1 MRLNRS
7 LLLVA
12 PLLAALAILV
22 LGTLRQSGTLALSW
36 SVPLMDGT
44 TVLSVTL
51 LLGGMLS
58 LYVLAKRESVSYLKL
73 AEQSQ
78 HSESRLK
85 VIIDTSPSAVISA
98 DERGLIT
105 GWNKKAEE
113 IFGWSHDQAIGRTLS
128 GTVIPRRHHEAH
140 RRGFRRFVET
150 GEGKLLGQSIE
161 LAALHRDG
169 HEFPVEVSV
178 SAVWRSGRQ
187 LSLVAFITDI
197 SERRNA
203 ERLRSA
209 QFAVTRPLATS
220 ASWAE
225 AAPQVIQGL
234 CESMGW
240 ALGEFWGID
249 RETSALRWEFGWL
262 RPSRDLEAFE
272 AASKALTFARGVDL
286 VGRVW
291 ATGKSAAVRDVA
303 SDRNA
308 VRAKLA
314 GRAGLHGN
322 FVFAVTN
329 GRKVIGVIALF
340 TREVRSLDRPTLR
353 VMADIGSQIG
363 QFIERRRAEEELRR
377 SSDRVRAVLESVPEG
392 ILTLDERLQVRSINS
407 AAQRLFGVQVDEVAG
422 KDFGGLIAEPN
433 RGELRPQLR
442 SYLRARDERA
452 QGTHET
458 VGQRKDGTTI
468 PIEFTATRFGSQRL
482 LIGGLR
488 DVSQRKAET
497 EALQFQA
504 LHDPLT
510 GLPNRSFLK
519 ERLETAILA
528 AERDLR
534 PCAVL
539 VMDMDNFKEVNDRL
553 GHHVGDQLLREVAA
567 RLRGTLRKA
576 DMVAR
581 LGGDEF
587 AVVPFGATDAPR
599 AALIAEKILQAL
611 DAPVVIDDTPITPA
625 VSIGVASFPQHAE
638 DAAALMRRAD
648 VAMYAAKRARSGYSV
663 YASDQEDGNGSPT
676 PLIGKLGHA
685 IDQFELLLHYQPI
698 VDLAD
703 GRPEKLEALVRWGH
717 PKHGL
722 LPPDDF
728 IPSAEQTDLIKPL
741 TAWVLNEALGQLHAW
756 HKAGFEVGVA
766 VNLSARSLADVELA
780 PTVADL
786 LRTWQI
792 PPDKLTLEITERSIL
807 SAEADPTLRC
817 LHEIGVRLSVDDFGT
832 GYSSLTYLKRLPVAE
847 IKIDKSFLA
856 DLAQSRDDAAIVR
869 STIDLGHNL
878 GLRVV
883 AEGVETAETATLLG
897 QLGCDLAQ
905 GFHISYP
912 LPAAQ
917 LGPWLRARHRTPK
930 TTSLTG

>member
-240 ALGEFWGID
+240 ALGEFWRID

-340 TREVRSLDRPTLR
+340 SREVRSLDRPTLR

-611 DAPVVIDDTPITPA
+611 EAPVVIDETPITPA

-897 QLGCDLAQ
+897 ELGCDLAQ

-917 LGPWLRARHRTPK
+917 LGPWLRARHRTP
-930 TTSLTG
+930 

>member
-1 MRLNRS
+1 
-7 LLLVA
+7 
-12 PLLAALAILV
+12 
-22 LGTLRQSGTLALSW
+22 
-36 SVPLMDGT
+36 
-44 TVLSVTL
+44 
-51 LLGGMLS
+51 
-58 LYVLAKRESVSYLKL
+58 
-73 AEQSQ
+73 
-78 HSESRLK
+78 
-85 VIIDTSPSAVISA
+85 
-98 DERGLIT
+98 
-105 GWNKKAEE
+105 
-113 IFGWSHDQAIGRTLS
+113 
-128 GTVIPRRHHEAH
+128 
-140 RRGFRRFVET
+140 
-150 GEGKLLGQSIE
+150 
-161 LAALHRDG
+161 
-169 HEFPVEVSV
+169 
-178 SAVWRSGRQ
+178 
-187 LSLVAFITDI
+187 
-197 SERRNA
+197 
-203 ERLRSA
+203 
-209 QFAVTRPLATS
+209 
-220 ASWAE
+220 
-225 AAPQVIQGL
+225 
-234 CESMGW
+234 MG
-240 ALGEFWGID
+240 
-249 RETSALRWEFGWL
+249 
-262 RPSRDLEAFE
+262 
-272 AASKALTFARGVDL
+272 
-286 VGRVW
+286 
-291 ATGKSAAVRDVA
+291 
-303 SDRNA
+303 
-308 VRAKLA
+308 
-314 GRAGLHGN
+314 
-322 FVFAVTN
+322 
-329 GRKVIGVIALF
+329 
-340 TREVRSLDRPTLR
+340 
-353 VMADIGSQIG
+353 
-363 QFIERRRAEEELRR
+363 
-377 SSDRVRAVLESVPEG
+377 EG

-576 DMVAR
+576 DMVSR

-897 QLGCDLAQ
+897 ELGCDLAQ

-917 LGPWLRARHRTPK
+917 LGPWLRARHRTP
-930 TTSLTG
+930 

>member
-340 TREVRSLDRPTLR
+340 SREVRSLDRPTLR

-611 DAPVVIDDTPITPA
+611 EAPVVIDETPITPA

-897 QLGCDLAQ
+897 ELGCDLAQ

-917 LGPWLRARHRTPK
+917 LGPWLRARHRTP
-930 TTSLTG
+930 

>member
-1 MRLNRS
+1 
-7 LLLVA
+7 
-12 PLLAALAILV
+12 
-22 LGTLRQSGTLALSW
+22 
-36 SVPLMDGT
+36 
-44 TVLSVTL
+44 
-51 LLGGMLS
+51 
-58 LYVLAKRESVSYLKL
+58 
-73 AEQSQ
+73 
-78 HSESRLK
+78 
-85 VIIDTSPSAVISA
+85 
-98 DERGLIT
+98 
-105 GWNKKAEE
+105 
-113 IFGWSHDQAIGRTLS
+113 
-128 GTVIPRRHHEAH
+128 
-140 RRGFRRFVET
+140 
-150 GEGKLLGQSIE
+150 
-161 LAALHRDG
+161 
-169 HEFPVEVSV
+169 
-178 SAVWRSGRQ
+178 
-187 LSLVAFITDI
+187 
-197 SERRNA
+197 
-203 ERLRSA
+203 
-209 QFAVTRPLATS
+209 
-220 ASWAE
+220 
-225 AAPQVIQGL
+225 
-234 CESMGW
+234 
-240 ALGEFWGID
+240 
-249 RETSALRWEFGWL
+249 
-262 RPSRDLEAFE
+262 
-272 AASKALTFARGVDL
+272 
-286 VGRVW
+286 
-291 ATGKSAAVRDVA
+291 
-303 SDRNA
+303 
-308 VRAKLA
+308 
-314 GRAGLHGN
+314 
-322 FVFAVTN
+322 
-329 GRKVIGVIALF
+329 
-340 TREVRSLDRPTLR
+340 
-353 VMADIGSQIG
+353 MADIGSQIG

-611 DAPVVIDDTPITPA
+611 EAPVVIDETPITPA

>member
-340 TREVRSLDRPTLR
+340 SREVRSLDRPTLR

-528 AERDLR
+528 ADRDLR

-611 DAPVVIDDTPITPA
+611 EAPVVIDETPITPA

>member
-249 RETSALRWEFGWL
+249 LETSALRWEFGWL

-340 TREVRSLDRPTLR
+340 SREVRSLDRPTLR

-611 DAPVVIDDTPITPA
+611 EAPVVIDETPITPA

-917 LGPWLRARHRTPK
+917 LGPWLRARHRTP
-930 TTSLTG
+930 

>member
-22 LGTLRQSGTLALSW
+22 LGTLRQTGTLAPSW

-140 RRGFRRFVET
+140 RRAFGRFVET
-150 GEGKLLGQSIE
+150 GEGKLLGQSME

-169 HEFPVEVSV
+169 HEFPVEVSI

-187 LSLVAFITDI
+187 ISLVAFITDI

-249 RETSALRWEFGWL
+249 RDTSALRWEFGWL
-262 RPSRDLEAFE
+262 RPGRELEAFE

-291 ATGKSAAVRDVA
+291 ATGKAAAVRDVA
-303 SDRNA
+303 ADRNA

-329 GRKVIGVIALF
+329 GRKVTGVIALF
-340 TREVRSLDRPTLR
+340 SRDVRSLDRPTLR

-363 QFIERRRAEEELRR
+363 QFIERRRAEDELRR
-377 SSDRVRAVLESVPEG
+377 SSDRMRAVLESVPEG
-392 ILTLDERLQVRSINS
+392 ILTLDERLQVRSINP

-458 VGQRKDGTTI
+458 LGQRKDGTTI

-567 RLRGTLRKA
+567 RLRGILRKA

-611 DAPVVIDDTPITPA
+611 EAPVVIDETPISPVA
-625 VSIGVASFPQHAE
+625 SIGVASYPQHAE
-638 DAAALMRRAD
+638 DAEALMRRAD
-648 VAMYAAKRARSGYSV
+648 VAMYAAKRASSGYSV

-676 PLIGKLGHA
+676 PLIGKLGRA
-685 IDQFELLLHYQPI
+685 IDQFELVLHYQPI

-766 VNLSARSLADVELA
+766 VNLSARSLADEELA
-780 PTVADL
+780 VTVADL

-856 DLAQSRDDAAIVR
+856 DLAQNHDDAAIVR

-883 AEGVETAETATLLG
+883 AEGVETAETAALLG

-917 LGPWLRARHRTPK
+917 LGPWLRARHRAPK
-930 TTSLTG
+930 PTNLTA

>member
-249 RETSALRWEFGWL
+249 LETSALRWEFGWL

-291 ATGKSAAVRDVA
+291 ATGLSNIFAEVHEDPKSSP
-303 SDRNA
+303 SDAENM
-308 VRAKLA
+308 
-314 GRAGLHGN
+314 LH
-322 FVFAVTN
+322 
-329 GRKVIGVIALF
+329 
-340 TREVRSLDRPTLR
+340 
-353 VMADIGSQIG
+353 
-363 QFIERRRAEEELRR
+363 
-377 SSDRVRAVLESVPEG
+377 
-392 ILTLDERLQVRSINS
+392 LDELEP
-407 AAQRLFGVQVDEVAG
+407 LLKDLVAI
-422 KDFGGLIAEPN
+422 KKI
-433 RGELRPQLR
+433 
-442 SYLRARDERA
+442 
-452 QGTHET
+452 
-458 VGQRKDGTTI
+458 
-468 PIEFTATRFGSQRL
+468 
-482 LIGGLR
+482 
-488 DVSQRKAET
+488 VS
-497 EALQFQA
+497 
-504 LHDPLT
+504 
-510 GLPNRSFLK
+510 
-519 ERLETAILA
+519 
-528 AERDLR
+528 
-534 PCAVL
+534 
-539 VMDMDNFKEVNDRL
+539 
-553 GHHVGDQLLREVAA
+553 
-567 RLRGTLRKA
+567 
-576 DMVAR
+576 
-581 LGGDEF
+581 
-587 AVVPFGATDAPR
+587 
-599 AALIAEKILQAL
+599 
-611 DAPVVIDDTPITPA
+611 
-625 VSIGVASFPQHAE
+625 
-638 DAAALMRRAD
+638 
-648 VAMYAAKRARSGYSV
+648 
-663 YASDQEDGNGSPT
+663 
-676 PLIGKLGHA
+676 
-685 IDQFELLLHYQPI
+685 
-698 VDLAD
+698 
-703 GRPEKLEALVRWGH
+703 
-717 PKHGL
+717 
-722 LPPDDF
+722 
-728 IPSAEQTDLIKPL
+728 
-741 TAWVLNEALGQLHAW
+741 
-756 HKAGFEVGVA
+756 
-766 VNLSARSLADVELA
+766 
-780 PTVADL
+780 
-786 LRTWQI
+786 
-792 PPDKLTLEITERSIL
+792 
-807 SAEADPTLRC
+807 
-817 LHEIGVRLSVDDFGT
+817 
-832 GYSSLTYLKRLPVAE
+832 
-847 IKIDKSFLA
+847 
-856 DLAQSRDDAAIVR
+856 
-869 STIDLGHNL
+869 
-878 GLRVV
+878 
-883 AEGVETAETATLLG
+883 
-897 QLGCDLAQ
+897 
-905 GFHISYP
+905 
-912 LPAAQ
+912 
-917 LGPWLRARHRTPK
+917 
-930 TTSLTG
+930 

>member
-1 MRLNRS
+1 MRLNWS
-7 LLLVA
+7 LLRFV
-12 PLLAALAILV
+12 PPVAALVILVVGVLRETGTLV
-22 LGTLRQSGTLALSW
+22 LGW
-36 SVPLMDGT
+36 SVPLTYGIT
-44 TVLSVTL
+44 TVSVVM

-58 LYVLAKRESVSYLKL
+58 LYVIARRRSASYLRL
-73 AEQSQ
+73 ADQSR

-98 DERGLIT
+98 DEHGLIT
-105 GWNKKAEE
+105 GWNKKAEA
-113 IFGWSHDQAIGRTLS
+113 IFGWSRDQAIGRTLT
-128 GTVIPRRHHEAH
+128 GTVIPPQYRDAH
-140 RRGFRRFVET
+140 QRAFKRFLET
-150 GEGKLLGQSIE
+150 GDGKLLGQSME
-161 LAALHRDG
+161 PAAVHRDG
-169 HEFPVEVSV
+169 QEFPVEVSV

-187 LSLVAFITDI
+187 VSLVAFITDI

-249 RETSALRWEFGWL
+249 RETSVLRWELGW
-262 RPSRDLEAFE
+262 RKPGRDLEAFE
-272 AASKALTFARGVDL
+272 AASKAMTFARGVDL

-291 ATGKSAAVRDVA
+291 ATGKAAAVHNVA
-303 SDRNA
+303 ADRNSP
-308 VRAKLA
+308 RAEA
-314 GRAGLHGN
+314 AARAGLHGK

-329 GRKVIGVIALF
+329 GRKVTGVIALLS
-340 TREVRSLDRPTLR
+340 REVRALDRPTLR

-363 QFIERRRAEEELRR
+363 QFIERRRAEDELRR
-377 SSDRVRAVLESVPEG
+377 SSDRIRAVLESVPEG
-392 ILTLDERLQVRSINS
+392 ILTLDERLQVRSINP
-407 AAQRLFGVQVDEVAG
+407 AAQRLFGVVADEIAG
-422 KDFGGLIAEPN
+422 KEFGVLIAEPN

-442 SYLRARDERA
+442 AYLRARDDRA
-452 QGTHET
+452 HGTHET

-468 PIEFTATRFGSQRL
+468 PIEFTATRFGSERL

-519 ERLETAILA
+519 ERLEASILA
-528 AERDLR
+528 AEREMR
-534 PCAVL
+534 PCSVL

-567 RLRGTLRKA
+567 RLRGILRKA

-599 AALIAEKILQAL
+599 AALIAEKVLQAL
-611 DAPVVIDDTPITPA
+611 EAPVVIDETPITPA
-625 VSIGVASFPQHAE
+625 LSIGVASYPQHAE
-638 DAAALMRRAD
+638 DAEALMRRAD

-663 YASDQEDGNGSPT
+663 YASDQEDGNGSPV

-698 VDLAD
+698 VDLVY

-756 HKAGFEVGVA
+756 HKAGFDVGVA
-766 VNLSARSLADVELA
+766 VNLSPRSLADEELA
-780 PTVADL
+780 TTVADL

-856 DLAQSRDDAAIVR
+856 DVAQNRDDAAIVR

-883 AEGVETAETATLLG
+883 AEGVETAETAALLR
-897 QLGCDLAQ
+897 QLGCDLIQ
-905 GFHISYP
+905 GYYISHP
-912 LPAAQ
+912 LPAAE
-917 LGPWLRARHRTPK
+917 LGPWLRARYRAGQ
-930 TTSLTG
+930 TTILTA

>member
-249 RETSALRWEFGWL
+249 LETSALRWEFGWL

-340 TREVRSLDRPTLR
+340 SREVRSLDRPTLR

>member
-340 TREVRSLDRPTLR
+340 SREVRSLDRPTLR

-377 SSDRVRAVLESVPEG
+377 SSDRIRAVLESVPEG

>member
-340 TREVRSLDRPTLR
+340 SREVRSLDRPTLR

-611 DAPVVIDDTPITPA
+611 EAPVVIDETPITPA

>member
-340 TREVRSLDRPTLR
+340 SREVRSLDRPTLR

-377 SSDRVRAVLESVPEG
+377 SSDRIRAVLESVPEG

-407 AAQRLFGVQVDEVAG
+407 AAQRLFG
-422 KDFGGLIAEPN
+422 
-433 RGELRPQLR
+433 
-442 SYLRARDERA
+442 
-452 QGTHET
+452 
-458 VGQRKDGTTI
+458 
-468 PIEFTATRFGSQRL
+468 
-482 LIGGLR
+482 
-488 DVSQRKAET
+488 
-497 EALQFQA
+497 
-504 LHDPLT
+504 
-510 GLPNRSFLK
+510 
-519 ERLETAILA
+519 
-528 AERDLR
+528 
-534 PCAVL
+534 
-539 VMDMDNFKEVNDRL
+539 
-553 GHHVGDQLLREVAA
+553 
-567 RLRGTLRKA
+567 
-576 DMVAR
+576 
-581 LGGDEF
+581 
-587 AVVPFGATDAPR
+587 
-599 AALIAEKILQAL
+599 
-611 DAPVVIDDTPITPA
+611 
-625 VSIGVASFPQHAE
+625 
-638 DAAALMRRAD
+638 
-648 VAMYAAKRARSGYSV
+648 
-663 YASDQEDGNGSPT
+663 
-676 PLIGKLGHA
+676 
-685 IDQFELLLHYQPI
+685 
-698 VDLAD
+698 
-703 GRPEKLEALVRWGH
+703 
-717 PKHGL
+717 
-722 LPPDDF
+722 
-728 IPSAEQTDLIKPL
+728 
-741 TAWVLNEALGQLHAW
+741 
-756 HKAGFEVGVA
+756 
-766 VNLSARSLADVELA
+766 
-780 PTVADL
+780 
-786 LRTWQI
+786 
-792 PPDKLTLEITERSIL
+792 
-807 SAEADPTLRC
+807 
-817 LHEIGVRLSVDDFGT
+817 
-832 GYSSLTYLKRLPVAE
+832 
-847 IKIDKSFLA
+847 
-856 DLAQSRDDAAIVR
+856 
-869 STIDLGHNL
+869 
-878 GLRVV
+878 
-883 AEGVETAETATLLG
+883 
-897 QLGCDLAQ
+897 
-905 GFHISYP
+905 
-912 LPAAQ
+912 
-917 LGPWLRARHRTPK
+917 
-930 TTSLTG
+930 

>member
-249 RETSALRWEFGWL
+249 LETSALRWEFGWL

-340 TREVRSLDRPTLR
+340 SREVRSLDRPTLR

-392 ILTLDERLQVRSINS
+392 ILTLDERLQVRSIDS

-611 DAPVVIDDTPITPA
+611 EAPVVIDETPITPA

>member
-249 RETSALRWEFGWL
+249 LETSALRWEFGWL

-340 TREVRSLDRPTLR
+340 SREVRSLDRPTLR

-611 DAPVVIDDTPITPA
+611 EAPVVIDETPITPA

-897 QLGCDLAQ
+897 ELGCDLAQ

>member
-249 RETSALRWEFGWL
+249 LETSALRWEFGWL

-340 TREVRSLDRPTLR
+340 SREVRSLDRPTLR

-611 DAPVVIDDTPITPA
+611 EAPVVIDETPITPA

>member
-340 TREVRSLDRPTLR
+340 SREVRSLDRPTLR

-611 DAPVVIDDTPITPA
+611 EAPVVIDETPITPA
-625 VSIGVASFPQHAE
+625 VSIGVASFPQNAE

>member
-113 IFGWSHDQAIGRTLS
+113 IFGWSHDRAIGRTLS
-128 GTVIPRRHHEAH
+128 GTVVRRRHHEAH

-240 ALGEFWGID
+240 ALGEFWSID

-340 TREVRSLDRPTLR
+340 SREVRSLDRPTLR

-363 QFIERRRAEEELRR
+363 QFI
-377 SSDRVRAVLESVPEG
+377 D
-392 ILTLDERLQVRSINS
+392 
-407 AAQRLFGVQVDEVAG
+407 
-422 KDFGGLIAEPN
+422 
-433 RGELRPQLR
+433 
-442 SYLRARDERA
+442 
-452 QGTHET
+452 
-458 VGQRKDGTTI
+458 
-468 PIEFTATRFGSQRL
+468 
-482 LIGGLR
+482 GLR

-611 DAPVVIDDTPITPA
+611 EAPVVIDETPITPA
-625 VSIGVASFPQHAE
+625 V
-638 DAAALMRRAD
+638 
-648 VAMYAAKRARSGYSV
+648 
-663 YASDQEDGNGSPT
+663 
-676 PLIGKLGHA
+676 
-685 IDQFELLLHYQPI
+685 
-698 VDLAD
+698 
-703 GRPEKLEALVRWGH
+703 
-717 PKHGL
+717 
-722 LPPDDF
+722 
-728 IPSAEQTDLIKPL
+728 
-741 TAWVLNEALGQLHAW
+741 
-756 HKAGFEVGVA
+756 
-766 VNLSARSLADVELA
+766 
-780 PTVADL
+780 
-786 LRTWQI
+786 
-792 PPDKLTLEITERSIL
+792 
-807 SAEADPTLRC
+807 
-817 LHEIGVRLSVDDFGT
+817 
-832 GYSSLTYLKRLPVAE
+832 
-847 IKIDKSFLA
+847 
-856 DLAQSRDDAAIVR
+856 
-869 STIDLGHNL
+869 
-878 GLRVV
+878 
-883 AEGVETAETATLLG
+883 
-897 QLGCDLAQ
+897 
-905 GFHISYP
+905 
-912 LPAAQ
+912 
-917 LGPWLRARHRTPK
+917 
-930 TTSLTG
+930 

>member
-340 TREVRSLDRPTLR
+340 SREVRSLDRPTLR

-377 SSDRVRAVLESVPEG
+377 SSDRIRAVLESVPEG

-611 DAPVVIDDTPITPA
+611 EAPVVIDETPITPA

>member
-340 TREVRSLDRPTLR
+340 SREVRSLDRPTLR

-611 DAPVVIDDTPITPA
+611 EAPVVIDETPITPA

-897 QLGCDLAQ
+897 ELGCDLAQ

>member
-249 RETSALRWEFGWL
+249 LETSALRWEFGWL

-340 TREVRSLDRPTLR
+340 SREVRSLDRPTLR

-611 DAPVVIDDTPITPA
+611 EAPVVIDETPITPA

-930 TTSLTG
+930 TTRLTG

>member
-1 MRLNRS
+1 
-7 LLLVA
+7 
-12 PLLAALAILV
+12 
-22 LGTLRQSGTLALSW
+22 
-36 SVPLMDGT
+36 
-44 TVLSVTL
+44 
-51 LLGGMLS
+51 
-58 LYVLAKRESVSYLKL
+58 
-73 AEQSQ
+73 
-78 HSESRLK
+78 
-85 VIIDTSPSAVISA
+85 
-98 DERGLIT
+98 
-105 GWNKKAEE
+105 
-113 IFGWSHDQAIGRTLS
+113 
-128 GTVIPRRHHEAH
+128 
-140 RRGFRRFVET
+140 
-150 GEGKLLGQSIE
+150 
-161 LAALHRDG
+161 
-169 HEFPVEVSV
+169 
-178 SAVWRSGRQ
+178 
-187 LSLVAFITDI
+187 
-197 SERRNA
+197 
-203 ERLRSA
+203 
-209 QFAVTRPLATS
+209 
-220 ASWAE
+220 
-225 AAPQVIQGL
+225 
-234 CESMGW
+234 
-240 ALGEFWGID
+240 
-249 RETSALRWEFGWL
+249 
-262 RPSRDLEAFE
+262 
-272 AASKALTFARGVDL
+272 
-286 VGRVW
+286 
-291 ATGKSAAVRDVA
+291 
-303 SDRNA
+303 
-308 VRAKLA
+308 
-314 GRAGLHGN
+314 
-322 FVFAVTN
+322 
-329 GRKVIGVIALF
+329 
-340 TREVRSLDRPTLR
+340 
-353 VMADIGSQIG
+353 
-363 QFIERRRAEEELRR
+363 
-377 SSDRVRAVLESVPEG
+377 
-392 ILTLDERLQVRSINS
+392 
-407 AAQRLFGVQVDEVAG
+407 
-422 KDFGGLIAEPN
+422 LIAEPN

-587 AVVPFGATDAPR
+587 AVLVCD
-599 AALIAEKILQAL
+599 L
-611 DAPVVIDDTPITPA
+611 
-625 VSIGVASFPQHAE
+625 E
-638 DAAALMRRAD
+638 DAEQVAHVAERVERAFAQPIEVDGRAFDVTATD

>member
-340 TREVRSLDRPTLR
+340 SREVRSLDRPTLR

>member
-340 TREVRSLDRPTLR
+340 SREVRSLDRPTLR

-611 DAPVVIDDTPITPA
+611 EAPVVIDETPITPA

-917 LGPWLRARHRTPK
+917 LGPWLRARHRTP
-930 TTSLTG
+930 